1 LIHGRPFPLRGS
13 YYANI
18 FIHFEP
24 TGRPLN
30 YEGENWEEEL
40 LDDFYPPYLIPDSP
54 EVENWERNNPSGWR
68 EASPAGAAMDTISSM
83 AHQAAA
89 QNDLVELANV
99 AAQDHEMLLS
109 TDRNGWQPIHEA
121 ARAGHAEAV
130 AFLVEHGADVNAL
143 TSPESGLT
151 PLAIAVWANSKDHP
165 VAQALLSLGGMGS
178 DL

>member
-1 LIHGRPFPLRGS
+1 
-13 YYANI
+13 
-18 FIHFEP
+18 
-24 TGRPLN
+24 
-30 YEGENWEEEL
+30 
-40 LDDFYPPYLIPDSP
+40 
-54 EVENWERNNPSGWR
+54 
-68 EASPAGAAMDTISSM
+68 MDTVSSM

-109 TDRNGWQPIHEA
+109 ADRNGWQPIHEA

-165 VAQALLSLGGMGS
+165 VARALISLGGMDS